1 MSAMSRLYPVLT
13 AIMIS
18 RDDGAAIERPLRS
31 VVSQSV
37 DVPFEVVVVTSGAQ
51 DTADVVRRWF
61 PSVTLVHLK
70 RPAFPG
76 EARNAGL
83 SVARGEYV
91 SFPGSH
97 VELPSGSLHA
107 RVQAHRKG
115 YSMVTGAVMNGT
127 RSCAGWASYFLD
139 HSSSLPGRPSG
150 ELAGPPAHCSY
161 SRDSLLRGGRF
172 PEDMRAGEDT
182 VMNRRL
188 WDLGFRGYRSNK
200 LRLYHNN
207 PCRTPIR
214 LVHHHWVRGKAWGHI
229 LADRGK
235 ASTSLT
241 GYLSRRLRRTD
252 ENLRSWG
259 DGLHECYRR
268 VRPLVIMGAAA
279 ACVGM
284 WYGWAVRRLT

>member
-1 MSAMSRLYPVLT
+1 MSRVDPVIT

-18 RDDGAAIERPLRS
+18 RDDGAVIERPLRS

-37 DVPFEVVVVTSGAQ
+37 DVPFEVIVVTSGMQ
-51 DTADVVRRWF
+51 ETAEVVRRCF
-61 PSVTLVHLK
+61 PNVTLIQLQH
-70 RPAFPG
+70 PAFPG

-97 VELPSGSLHA
+97 VELPSGSLNA
-107 RVQAHRKG
+107 RVEAHRKG
-115 YSMVTGAVMNGT
+115 YSMVTGAIMNGT
-127 RSCAGWASYFLD
+127 RTRSGWASYFLD

-161 SRDSLLRGGRF
+161 SRDSLLRGGQF
-172 PEDMRAGEDT
+172 PGDMRAGEDT

-188 WDLGFRGYRSNK
+188 WDLGFRGYRYNK

-214 LVHHHWVRGKAWGHI
+214 LVYHHWVRGKAWGDI
-229 LADRGK
+229 LADSGK
-235 ASTSLT
+235 ASTSLS
-241 GYLSRRLRRTD
+241 GYLPRRLRRTD
-252 ENLRSWG
+252 ENVRSWG
-259 DGLHECYRR
+259 SGLYDCYMR
-268 VRPLVIMGAAA
+268 VRPLVVLGATA

-284 WYGWAVRRLT
+284 WYAWAIRRRT